1 MNRHRHA
8 LLIQAIVAA
17 LLCAARPCPVAA
29 DSLEVRRPATVKAEP
44 HRDGRIL
51 YRVAPGDWLWLANDA
66 QTDGY
71 YEVVLPDGTGQGWIY
86 RTLVRRHPGNPPD
99 APPAHSGHLEVHVID
114 VGQADAIFIRCPDG
128 THEMLIDAG
137 DTRYPG
143 SRRQFEA
150 YLSAQQTTDNEIE
163 VVVATHPHADHIG
176 SMDWVLYDYRV
187 GLYVDNGNVSDSR
200 AYERV
205 EDAYQERRPDY
216 WSAQDEIVPEIDFCP
231 RSDVSAVILRP
242 AGFGGD
248 ADSNNNS
255 VIVRVDYGQDSF
267 LFVGDAGE
275 AEEQLLLNDAST
287 SPLLDTDFLKAGH
300 HGSATSSTDAF
311 LAVVTPEVVAVS
323 CGARGVST
331 NASYKHPRYERLEAL
346 LSHAGPRQGAAVAI
360 EAFDSAGEQWR
371 TLDLN
376 RAVYVTTVDG
386 TLVFE
391 SDGNGIR
398 KR

>member
-1 MNRHRHA
+1 MNRYSHS
-8 LLIQAIVAA
+8 LPVPPIVAA
-17 LLCAARPCPVAA
+17 LLCAAQPCSVVA
-29 DSLEVRRPATVKAEP
+29 DSLEVRRLATVKAEP
-44 HRDGRIL
+44 HRDGHVL
-51 YRVAPGDWLWLANDA
+51 YRVAPRDWLLLANEG

-99 APPAHSGHLEVHVID
+99 APAAHSGRLEVHVID
-114 VGQADAIFIRCPDG
+114 VGQADAILIRCPDG
-128 THEMLIDAG
+128 THEMLTDAG
-137 DTRYPG
+137 DRRYPG
-143 SRRQFEA
+143 SRRRFEA
-150 YLSAQQTTDNEIE
+150 YLSAQQTTDNELE

-176 SMDWVLYDYRV
+176 SMDWALREYRV
-187 GLYVDNGNVSDSR
+187 GLYVDNGNVSESR
-200 AYERV
+200 TYERV

-231 RSDVSAVILRP
+231 RSGASAVILRP
-242 AGFGGD
+242 AGFGSD

-267 LFVGDAGE
+267 LLAGDAGE
-275 AEEQLLLNDAST
+275 VEEQLLLNDAST
-287 SPLLDTDFLKAGH
+287 SALLDTDFLKAGH

-311 LAVVTPEVVAVS
+311 LAVVTPDVVAVS
-323 CGARGVST
+323 CGAPGVST
-331 NASYKHPRYERLEAL
+331 NAPYKHPRYERLEAM
-346 LSHAGPRQGAAVAI
+346 LSQAGPRQGAAVAI
-360 EAFDSAGEQWR
+360 EAFNSASEQRR
-371 TLDLN
+371 TLDLD

-386 TLVFE
+386 TLVFV